1 MGFKSIILFFLILT
15 STKSFTQSAVFEISR
30 NGSLE
35 QIEKLYSKSPEVINI
50 KNERG
55 HTPLILACYNGNVSV
70 AKFLIA
76 RVHDVNDTSD
86 DGSALMAATVKGQ
99 TELVKLLLEK
109 NADPN
114 LTDANGTT
122 ALHYA
127 VMFEQEQIIKS
138 LLNYGAKANIKNGSN
153 QTALEIAK
161 IKNNQKILEILKKA
175 MT

>member
-1 MGFKSIILFFLILT
+1 MVFKNIILFFLILT
-15 STKSFTQSAVFEISR
+15 STKSFTQSDVFEISR

-35 QIEKLYSKSPEVINI
+35 QIEKLYYKSPEVINT

-76 RVHDVNDTSD
+76 RVNDVNETSD

-99 TELVKLLLEK
+99 TELVELLLEK
-109 NADPN
+109 NANPN
-114 LTDANGTT
+114 LTDVNGTT

-138 LLNYGAKANIKNGSN
+138 LIANDAKVNIKNGSN
-153 QTALEIAK
+153 QTALDIAK
-161 IKNNQKILEILKKA
+161 IKNNQKIIEILKKA